1 MSTQRGEH
9 KGRRGAGSRE
19 ARTWRSEEEGRETA
33 LGAPDACQAVVV
45 GDGQPQREALGKDG
59 ATEQGGRKG
68 QGGERVED
76 QWGGLLGRTAGEDHT
91 CGPITKCAEQLI
103 IWLFRPL
110 SERPV
115 SSSLA

>member
-19 ARTWRSEEEGRETA
+19 ARTWRSEGEGRETA
-33 LGAPDACQAVVV
+33 LGASDACHAVVV
-45 GDGQPQREALGKDG
+45 GDGQPRGEALGKDG

-76 QWGGLLGRTAGEDHT
+76 RWGGPLRRTSGEDHIR
-91 CGPITKCAEQLI
+91 GPIAKYAEQMI
-103 IWLFRPL
+103 IWLFHPL